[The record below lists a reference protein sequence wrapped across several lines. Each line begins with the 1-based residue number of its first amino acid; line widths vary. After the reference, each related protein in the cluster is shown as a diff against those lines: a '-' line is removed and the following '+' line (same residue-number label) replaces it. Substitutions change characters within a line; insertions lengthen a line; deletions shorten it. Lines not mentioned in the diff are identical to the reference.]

1 MILSIGRVC
10 KKVKGRDAGK
20 YCVVVDKLGKKTVV
34 IDGKGM
40 KRTKCNVFHL
50 EPMPVTID
58 ITKNDSTETIIRK
71 LEEHGIS

>member
-20 YCVVVDKLGKKTVV
+20 YCVVVDRMGKMVV

-40 KRTKCNVFHL
+40 KRSKCNIFHL
-50 EPMPVTID
+50 EPMPITID
-58 ITKNDSTETIIRK
+58 ITKSDNKETIVKK
-71 LEEHGIS
+71 LAEAGIN

>member
-1 MILSIGRVC
+1 
-10 KKVKGRDAGK
+10 
-20 YCVVVDKLGKKTVV
+20 V

-71 LEEHGIS
+71 LEERGIS